1 MTSEVL
7 GQGRGRDSDGSDT
20 DAAGAGSTVV
30 APAAAPTVAAPT
42 AAPGPAARS
51 RRLRGLDV
59 LRGLIVGWLLVVVYT
74 PGSGLRGHAEWFG
87 WDHSDVFFPM
97 FVLTA
102 GMGLAAQTRRGMPW
116 GRLLRRFV
124 TLIALGLLVNAWLG
138 AGPDLS
144 QLRYTGVLQRI
155 ALAGLVGALVVV
167 LCGRRWWAVL
177 GAAMATAVGWGLL
190 LADASAG
197 CPDGLPTLEGCGT
210 FYEVEVR
217 LFGAA
222 HTYGAGTQTHDPEG
236 LVSTLGA
243 LATFLAGYAAAALLL
258 DLGRRSAAV
267 RSAAL
272 LAVAGVW
279 AAAFPLLLQLQ
290 PVAKRMWTP
299 SFLAVHAAVGIA
311 VLAVAVLAFDS
322 ERPRGLQVLLDVV
335 SWPVVALGR
344 NALVL
349 WIGVFVVGKMLASTP
364 SGTEGVPWGAALL
377 TEHGPGGF
385 FAITA
390 GSWLALACAMHAAR
404 WYVRL

>member
-1 MTSEVL
+1 MTADV
-7 GQGRGRDSDGSDT
+7 RDPVRSPARPPVQPDPSP
-20 DAAGAGSTVV
+20 A
-30 APAAAPTVAAPT
+30 APA
-42 AAPGPAARS
+42 

-59 LRGLIVGWLLVVVYT
+59 LRGLVVGWLLVVVYT
-74 PGSGLRGHAEWFG
+74 PTSGLRGHAAWFG

-97 FVLTA
+97 FVLVA
-102 GMGLAAQTRRGMPW
+102 GMGLAAQTRRGVRW

-155 ALAGLVGALVVV
+155 ALAGLAGAVVV
-167 LCGRRWWAVL
+167 VALRRRWWAV
-177 GAAMATAVGWGLL
+177 GVAALVVALGWGLVL
-190 LADASAG
+190 RAAAAD
-197 CPDGLPTLEGCGT
+197 CPGGLPTPEGCGT
-210 FYEVEVR
+210 FYEVEVA

-222 HTYGAGTQTHDPEG
+222 HTYGAGAQTHDPEG

-258 DLGRRSAAV
+258 DLRDRSAWL

-272 LAVAGVW
+272 LGVAGVW
-279 AAAFPLLLQLQ
+279 AAAFPLLLLLQ
-290 PVAKRMWTP
+290 PVAKRLWTP

-311 VLAVAVLAFDS
+311 VLALAVLVFDS
-322 ERPRGLQVLLDVV
+322 SRPAWLTRLLDAV
-335 SWPVVALGR
+335 SWPVVGLGR

-349 WIGVFVVGKMLASTP
+349 WIGVFVLGKVLQSTP
-364 SGTEGVPWGAALL
+364 AGPDGVPLATYLFEQRDP
-377 TEHGPGGF
+377 TGF
-385 FAITA
+385 FLVTA
-390 GSWLALACAMHAAR
+390 GGWLALASAMHAAR